1 MSRNITAAQKHARD
15 FHKSD
20 ELAQINQI
28 QYDCFF
34 CMAQKTQKIIH
45 SRSKI
50 RNKNPGHVILDFI
63 LFLNIAVEKFGK
75 KIIWSSWSSQKRF
88 L

>member
-1 MSRNITAAQKHARD
+1 MAAFFAWHRKH
-15 FHKSD
+15 K
-20 ELAQINQI
+20 
-28 QYDCFF
+28 
-34 CMAQKTQKIIH
+34 KIIH

-88 L
+88 F